1 MSSAPATILPDPQH
15 LRLLGLA
22 GDAEGIVATVAAIA
36 PTSVCPQCGQPSQ
49 RIHSRYVRHVFDLP
63 WHGVAFRLDLH
74 VRRFFCDHATC
85 SQRIF
90 TERLPGVVA
99 SSARTTLRLAH
110 VLHQVAVAVGG
121 AAGRRLL
128 TSLGVP
134 GLRRSSAGVS
144 RDTLLRLIR
153 RTPVP
158 TPSPLRIVGIDDFS
172 LGGVNRRG
180 GTILVDLERHRVVDL
195 FGESTTTARRPGC
208 ARIPR
213 SLS

>member
-1 MSSAPATILPDPQH
+1 MICRPPPSQQQWRSPISSAPATILPDPQH

-74 VRRFFCDHATC
+74 APAVLLRPRHV
-85 SQRIF
+85 
-90 TERLPGVVA
+90 LPADFHRA
-99 SSARTTLRLAH
+99 SSGVAAPPPRTTPRLADA
-110 VLHQVAVAVGG
+110 LHQVAAAAGG

-144 RDTLLRLIR
+144 RDTRPRPI
-153 RTPVP
+153 
-158 TPSPLRIVGIDDFS
+158 PSKNLQ
-172 LGGVNRRG
+172 
-180 GTILVDLERHRVVDL
+180 
-195 FGESTTTARRPGC
+195 A
-208 ARIPR
+208 
-213 SLS
+213 

>member
-85 SQRIF
+85 SQRIH
-90 TERLPGVVA
+90 PA
-99 SSARTTLRLAH
+99 SSRSGGLLGPHHAGLAD

-134 GLRRSSAGVS
+134 GLRRSAGVS

-153 RTPVP
+153 GLQCPRHHRCGSSGLT
-158 TPSPLRIVGIDDFS
+158 TFRWAGSIA
-172 LGGVNRRG
+172 GVARSWSTSS
-180 GTILVDLERHRVVDL
+180 GTGSWIFWAR
-195 FGESTTTARRPGC
+195 APPQQRRPGC

>member
-99 SSARTTLRLAH
+99 SSARHHA
-110 VLHQVAVAVGG
+110 
-121 AAGRRLL
+121 AAGPRAA
-128 TSLGVP
+128 P
-134 GLRRSSAGVS
+134 GRRSSRRSGGKAALDQSGSAGTAAQQRRRQPGYATPADS
-144 RDTLLRLIR
+144 PDSSAHAITAADRRD
-153 RTPVP
+153 
-158 TPSPLRIVGIDDFS
+158 
-172 LGGVNRRG
+172 
-180 GTILVDLERHRVVDL
+180 
-195 FGESTTTARRPGC
+195 
-208 ARIPR
+208 
-213 SLS
+213 